1 MLGKTKIFP
10 LLLAAA
16 ACGVPALNAQFSFNV
31 DNMPVQIHSFG
42 SQGFLYS
49 NDNNYLTTDSSKGSF
64 QMTDFGVNGSIRIT
78 DNFRIGAQ
86 FYDRNLGELGKWHPQ
101 LDWAV
106 ADYKFKDWF
115 GIRGGVVKT
124 TFGLFN
130 DTQDMDF
137 LRVFALLPQS
147 VYSTDLRDA
156 MIRHR
161 GGDIY
166 GIIPI
171 KRLGS
176 LSYTAYAGLRSDS
189 QYGGYPYLLTANGG
203 HLTSYGG
210 LQVGEDLRWNT
221 PVKGLLVGASHV
233 GEDITG
239 KGSWTLAFPG
249 QAPTT
254 MAYEEHSKRDWSNQF
269 YGQYTLGNLELDA
282 EYKRYWR
289 DQVIFNGTWEV
300 KTDVRSWYA
309 AASYRINKRFSVGSY
324 YSRFSNAWVDSM
336 AGLFE
341 APSQNSP
348 DRHLYDKVVSAR
360 VDLTKFWN
368 LKVEGH
374 FMNGY
379 GSPGMYPDG
388 FYTQD
393 NMQGL
398 APKTS
403 LLVVRTGFNF

>member
-1 MLGKTKIFP
+1 MFRKTTT
-10 LLLAAA
+10 LLFAAA
-16 ACGVPALNAQFSFNV
+16 LGAPLVNAQFNFNV

-49 NDNNYLTTDSSKGSF
+49 NDNNYLTTNSSQGSF
-64 QMTDFGVNGSIRIT
+64 QDTDLGVNGSIQIT

-115 GIRGGVVKT
+115 GIRGGVVKSV
-124 TFGLFN
+124 FGLFN

-137 LRVFALLPQS
+137 LRVFSLLPQG
-147 VYSTDLRDA
+147 VYPTDLRDA

-166 GIIPI
+166 GAIPLQ
-171 KRLGS
+171 RLGS
-176 LSYTAYAGLRSDS
+176 ICYTAYAGLREDS
-189 QYGGYPYLLTANGG
+189 QYGGYPYMLSGTGG
-203 HLTSYGG
+203 DLTSYGG
-210 LQVGEDLRWNT
+210 LQVAEDLRWTT
-221 PVKGLLVGASHV
+221 PVKGLLLGASHV

-239 KGSWTLAFPG
+239 TGTWTLDFSGP
-249 QAPTT
+249 PVT
-254 MAYEEHSKRDWSNQF
+254 MPYEEHSKRDWTNQF

-289 DQVIFNGTWEV
+289 DQEIFNDTWEV
-300 KTDVRSWYA
+300 KTDVRSWYG
-309 AASYRINKRFSVGSY
+309 AASYRISKRFSVGSY
-324 YSRFSNAWVDSM
+324 YSRFTNAWTDSM
-336 AGLFE
+336 MGLTE
-341 APSQNSP
+341 APSQAAP

-360 VDLTKFWN
+360 ADLTKFWY

-379 GSPGMYPDG
+379 GSPGMFPDG
-388 FYTQD
+388 FYTND
-393 NMQGL
+393 NPNGL
-398 APKTS
+398 KPNTN
-403 LLVVRTGFNF
+403 LLIVKTGFYF